1 VSTVLSRLE
10 CASFFCPKALGKG
23 ALVPEKRIQL
33 ISENPPRLKRRQL
46 GMNLAP
52 WTNKKTLITLTIIAT
67 LATTTITLTQI
78 NNTTQAATI
87 DPHPGL
93 VAWWRLDEGIGA
105 VRWTGE
111 G

>member
-1 VSTVLSRLE
+1 
-10 CASFFCPKALGKG
+10 
-23 ALVPEKRIQL
+23 
-33 ISENPPRLKRRQL
+33 
-46 GMNLAP
+46 MNLSP

-67 LATTTITLTQI
+67 LATTTIIPAQM